1 MAKSILCVDDDLA
14 ILEFLK
20 DILGSEGYDIYVA
33 PSGEQGLELA
43 RLRKPDLVILDVMM
57 PGMDGFKVGYKLKTN
72 PETENI
78 SIIYLTVMDDRES
91 KDKAE
96 NIGAKDYLTKPFDP
110 KNLIE
115 SIYKVIG
122 A

>member
-1 MAKSILCVDDDLA
+1 
-14 ILEFLK
+14 
-20 DILGSEGYDIYVA
+20 
-33 PSGEQGLELA
+33 
-43 RLRKPDLVILDVMM
+43 
-57 PGMDGFKVGYKLKTN
+57 
-72 PETENI
+72 
-78 SIIYLTVMDDRES
+78 MDDRES